1 MHDAQAHAYRYLL
14 RPEVR
19 FLEAAVELLIP
30 TDELGPGARDAGV
43 VPFIDGQLASGW
55 GQHGRQYRQGP
66 WIEGTPQQG
75 WQSPLTPQ
83 EVYRLAI
90 RETNQFCTERHGKVF
105 NFLKVPEQTA
115 LLEALE
121 SGALELPS
129 VSSTLFF
136 GLLHRNTLEGFFADP
151 MYGGNRDK
159 VGWRLIGFP
168 GVAASDYYEQAQQ
181 HNQPYRVEPV
191 SILDLVQ
198 DEARADSQG
207 YARHIPLQLEPK
219 P

>member
-1 MHDAQAHAYRYLL
+1 MATDMQYAYRYLIK
-14 RPEVR
+14 PEVR
-19 FLEAAVELLIP
+19 FLEAAVEILIP

-55 GQHGRQYRQGP
+55 GQHGRQYRSGP
-66 WIEGTPQQG
+66 WMEGTPQQG

-83 EVYRLAI
+83 ELYRIAI
-90 RETNQFCTERHGKVF
+90 RETNIACTARHGKVF
-105 NFLKVPEQTA
+105 NFLPVPVQTEI
-115 LLEALE
+115 LQALE

-129 VSSTLFF
+129 VSSALFF
-136 GLLHRNTLEGFFADP
+136 GLLHRNTMEGFFADP

-168 GVAASDYYEQAQQ
+168 GVAASDYNDHLLQ
-181 HNQPYRVEPV
+181 HNEAYAVEPV

-207 YARHIPLQLEPK
+207 YARHIPLHLEPK
-219 P
+219 A